1 VTPRVEFGTKA
12 AADEARDE
20 FTDYLCPDDDRR
32 LKAVRLVSD
41 APESVVDAV
50 ETQALESREA
60 NSRSHIIE
68 LSQSERNRISEAG
81 GFDGLA
87 TTFNWRSA
95 KGSFARE
102 GLSDQFRDAIGALA
116 DYDDPIEGA
125 EEWIA
130 DAREAD
136 ATQGTQSASGG
147 ARDDGEEDVQQAQ
160 RAVEASRT
168 AQSEQCDHARGHC
181 KSGDPEACEFLTDV
195 CGYGEDEAERL
206 LSGSVTPQ
214 TPDDEGD
221 DPPEQT
227 KLVTVGGGD
236 LPEMD
241 VTPEQATALSRS
253 WQGYKGAVGSLE
265 RGLDDLREEV
275 RNGRQAMR
283 AINSI
288 REAHGQ
294 DPLHPNRLHD
304 LLDALE
310 GMPESI
316 PEIRTLDHFGD
327 EPATGAIDEQGDDDR
342 DDSPEQFAAEKQGRL
357 GVDPEPEESPGEK
370 QVNLLGEDA
379 EDPANQALPNTWER
393 RGSNWDA
400 GPYTVQLD
408 KPGRDWEVALVGP
421 EGKFDVATG
430 LRDATDAEAVA
441 EDFIDRVDPGEVSLH
456 SSDSTVQQ
464 AAAAAKEAVDTD
476 GGLGRFSDA

>member
-1 VTPRVEFGTKA
+1 VTPRIEFGTKS
-12 AADEARDE
+12 AADEVRDE
-20 FTDYLCPDDDRR
+20 FSDYLCPDDDRR

-60 NSRSHIIE
+60 ETRSHTVE
-68 LSQSERNRISEAG
+68 LSQSQRDRISEVG

-95 KGSFARE
+95 AGTFARE
-102 GLSDQFRDAIGALA
+102 GVSDQFDDAIGSLA
-116 DYDDPIEGA
+116 DYDDPVEGA

-130 DAREAD
+130 DARESD
-136 ATQGTQSASGG
+136 ATQGTQTASGG
-147 ARDDGEEDVQQAQ
+147 ARDAGEEDVQQAQ
-160 RAVEASRT
+160 RAAEASRT

-181 KSGDPEACEFLTDV
+181 KSGEPEACEFLTDV
-195 CGYGEDEAERL
+195 CGYDESEAERL

-227 KLVTVGGGD
+227 QLVTVGGGD

-253 WQGYKGAVGSLE
+253 WQGYKGAVGTLE

-304 LLDALE
+304 LLEALE
-310 GMPESI
+310 KMPGSI

-327 EPATGAIDEQGDDDR
+327 EPATDGDDDP

-357 GVDPEPEESPGEK
+357 GVDLEAEENPGEK
-370 QVNLLGEDA
+370 QVTLTGGDA
-379 EDPANQALPNTWER
+379 DDPSNQALPNDWER
-393 RGSNWDA
+393 RGSNWDG

-408 KPGRDWEVALVGP
+408 KPGRDWVVKLTGP

-441 EDFIDRVDPGEVSLH
+441 EDFVDRVDPDDISLH

-464 AAAAAKEAVDTD
+464 AAAAAKEAVENG
-476 GGLGRFSDA
+476 GGLERFA